1 MNPGNRFF
9 LFMLTFILGW
19 TVSSGHAQSID
30 LESLTPYQQKL
41 VTFILPE
48 SGQVVWDDTTTR
60 AFIQEHGT
68 RSCTFHAVGML
79 LRNQGADRENAQ
91 RVIRELLDLQYNTP
105 GESFHG
111 VWRTGLTQDRRDQN
125 WREFVGTGLIVAREY
140 FGDVMDSDLIRDI
153 DAALVRAA
161 EGALERDVTPEY
173 TNIALMSAFLLDY
186 TGHMVSNPTFRE
198 AGKRKAGAI
207 LDLFSRHNTFTE
219 FNSPTYYG
227 VNLMAL
233 GMWRELGKH
242 VELRDGA
249 RTIES
254 ALWADIAQFYHA
266 GLKNLCGP
274 YTRSYGMDMTRYN
287 ALLGM
292 CIAMGLEGPEYAPLP
307 MTRERPFEWAYAPLF
322 ALLHV
327 QPPEAL
333 LPAFKTFGEPRRL
346 FKRIPYR
353 DRVFQAQALLETDW
367 MMGAATGMLR
377 RWEQLCPGT
386 VHWSATSGGELGWL
400 LVHGENAASVNIKD
414 QSLYIVLPQPEAEH
428 PLRILVHTPEMRPE
442 RFGTDTW
449 TLQGMTFDVRT
460 PLAEPAVDI
469 REDEHFGQVIEIAF
483 PVPDTLP
490 TDAPALVLT
499 PRKTP

>member
-1 MNPGNRFF
+1 MTSMKRIS
-9 LFMLTFILGW
+9 LIILSLILGW
-19 TVSSGHAQSID
+19 AVITGYAQSIELKD
-30 LESLTPYQQKL
+30 LTPYQQEL

-48 SGQVVWDDTTTR
+48 SGHDVWDDTTTR

-68 RSCTFHAVGML
+68 RSATFHTIGML
-79 LRNQGADRENAQ
+79 LRNRAADRENAQ
-91 RVIRELLDLQYNTP
+91 MIIRELLDLQYNTP
-105 GESFHG
+105 GEPFHG
-111 VWRTGLTQDRRDQN
+111 VWRTGVSTDRRDQN
-125 WREFVGTGLIVAREY
+125 WREFVGTGLIVAREH
-140 FGDVMDSDLIRDI
+140 FGEVMAPDLIRDI

-161 EGALERDVTPEY
+161 EGAIQRDVSPEY

-186 TGHMVSNPTFRE
+186 TGHLVSNPGFRE
-198 AGKRKAGAI
+198 RGRSKAGAI
-207 LDLFSRHNTFTE
+207 LDLFSRYNTFTE

-233 GMWRELGKH
+233 GMWRELGKS

-254 ALWADIAQFYHA
+254 ALWADIARFYHA

-292 CIAMGLEGPEYAPLP
+292 CIAMGLEGPEHAPVP
-307 MTRERPFEWAYAPLF
+307 QTKERPFEWAYAPLF
-322 ALLHV
+322 ALLNV
-327 QPPEAL
+327 QPPEDVM
-333 LPAFKTFGEPRRL
+333 PAFKTFGEPRHL
-346 FKRIPYR
+346 LKRIPYR

-367 MMGAATGMLR
+367 MMGASTGMLR

-386 VHWSATSGGELGWL
+386 VHWSATPGGELSWL
-400 LVHGENAASVNIKD
+400 LVHGENAASVNIND
-414 QSLYIVLPQPEAEH
+414 QSLYISLPQPDAEH
-428 PLRILVHTPEMRPE
+428 PLRILVHTPEMQPE

-449 TLQGMTFDVRT
+449 TLRGMTFDIRT
-460 PLAEPAVDI
+460 SLAAPTVELK
-469 REDEHFGQVIEIAF
+469 EYKHFGQVIEIAF

-499 PRKTP
+499 PNKTQ